1 MIKRIF
7 DFSLALTS
15 LVFLSPIFLILALI
29 IKIETPGPVFFRQAR
44 MGKKFV
50 PFQIYKFRSMV
61 VDNSERPFQ
70 LVTTNDSRI
79 TTIGKVLRKSKLDEI
94 PQLINI
100 LKGEMSFVGPRPEL
114 KMFTDKYHQ
123 EFEEI
128 LKIKPGLTDLAS
140 VEFKDEESL
149 HSSSENLIETYIEH
163 IMPKKIE
170 LAKIYS
176 KNPSFLFDLQII
188 LKTLF
193 KLIFR

>member
-1 MIKRIF
+1 MIKRFF

-44 MGKKFV
+44 MGKNFV
-50 PFQIYKFRSMV
+50 PFQIFKFRSMV
-61 VDNSERPFQ
+61 VDNSEKPLQ
-70 LVTTNDSRI
+70 LAITNDSRI
-79 TTIGKVLRKSKLDEI
+79 TTVGKVLRKSKLDEI

-114 KMFTDKYHQ
+114 EMFTDKYHE
-123 EFEEI
+123 EFAEI
-128 LKIKPGLTDLAS
+128 LRVKPGLTDLAS

-149 HSSSENLIETYIEH
+149 HSSSENSIANYIEH

-170 LAKIYS
+170 MAKTYS
-176 KNPSFLFDLQII
+176 KNPSFLLDLQII
-188 LKTLF
+188 FKTLL